1 VTQVEHLFT
10 MPDGKAIAALLLG
23 MIISH
28 MKYLVVEGYV
38 YIADMPLY
46 FQNDKFFY
54 ISDGSYKN
62 VDFTKPVTRFKGLI
76 D

>member
-1 VTQVEHLFT
+1 
-10 MPDGKAIAALLLG
+10 MPDGKAIAAILLG
-23 MIISH
+23 NILVH
-28 MKYLVVEGYV
+28 MKYLVEEGFV

-46 FQNDKFFY
+46 YQGGKFFY
-54 ISDGSYKN
+54 ISDGSYKK